1 MGAEE
6 GKTPVGEVH
15 LRGQYAQGLMIQTRD
30 PDKHAVWKV
39 AQLPEAQQPSELC

>member
-6 GKTPVGEVH
+6 GKTPVGEEH
-15 LRGQYAQGLMIQTRD
+15 LRDRYAQGLRIQMRG

-39 AQLPEAQQPSELC
+39 VRLPEARQPSERR